1 MVGGTLKRIR
11 FALPVVVARRLA
23 YSEKT
28 MSGSAFRKTEIVGVS
43 PTSVSNAI
51 DIAVARGTQTLRNV
65 DWFEVGEIRG
75 QVKDGKVS
83 QYPVTLKVGFR
94 LE

>member
-1 MVGGTLKRIR
+1 
-11 FALPVVVARRLA
+11 
-23 YSEKT
+23 
-28 MSGSAFRKTEIVGVS
+28 MSGSVYRKTEIVGVS
-43 PTSVSNAI
+43 DISVTNAI
-51 DIAVARGTQTLRNV
+51 ETAIARATQTLRNV

-83 QYPVTLKVGFR
+83 QYQVTLKVGFR